1 MELTCYRGDS
11 LKFDFTATLE
21 GEIYLYPFKMGDA
34 LKIGIKDNLTNSK
47 YVAFKEIK
55 IEEETEIVP
64 VFFSHEE
71 TKKWSLGDKILEV
84 ELTDTDGI
92 VTTLYQGK
100 IKVIGD
106 VINE

>member
-1 MELTCYRGDS
+1 MELTCYRGDT
-11 LKFDFTATLE
+11 LKFDFIATLE
-21 GEIYLYPFKMGDA
+21 GENYPFKMGDT
-34 LKIGIKDNLTNSK
+34 LKVGIKDKLTNSK
-47 YVAFKEIK
+47 YVAFKK
-55 IEEETEIVP
+55 FTVEEETEIVP

-92 VTTLYQGK
+92 VTTLYQEK
-100 IKVIGD
+100 IKVMGD